1 MQDQQLTPLFAALSC
16 LLLPLASPSA
26 QAQQT
31 DKISLENGTYTLTAT
46 GSGADDQVATLN
58 ARRSAVR
65 IAVIE
70 RIGAE
75 SYRKHRSLIDEQ
87 VIQYPEDVITDQQ
100 LTDTQT
106 ADESTDADNPAV
118 SVTLRVS
125 IDKDKLDAQLS
136 SLALLED
143 DSDDDRTATADDTD
157 EASPGP
163 MTDLGHRGESR
174 SEASSS
180 DDTSNTSTSSSNQSA
195 DDRQSA
201 DGRSRFARTYPTLDF
216 EVGVNVRGGIPEALD
231 FTIPVSLGY
240 DLGTWRF
247 GIVAEVGAHRPNS
260 APSREGTEGDGGYG
274 FGASLTR
281 TLFSDESAA
290 IGARTRATL
299 LYHRYQAECTEYG
312 SEIGEEGP
320 QCQSRL
326 DTPQRG
332 GALDLDLSA
341 YKDLPFATRAEV
353 GVTTRVSTIHGFMVG
368 GFLRT
373 SWGSTR

>member
-1 MQDQQLTPLFAALSC
+1 MRNHLQSLFAVVTC
-16 LLLPLASPSA
+16 LLLSLTAATA

-31 DKISLENGTYTLTAT
+31 DDVSLENGTYTLTAT
-46 GSGADDQVATLN
+46 GSGPDDETATLN

-75 SYRKHRSLIDEQ
+75 SYREHRSLIDEQ
-87 VIQYPEDVITDQQ
+87 VTQYPEDVITDQQ
-100 LTDTQT
+100 LTDTRT
-106 ADESTDADNPAV
+106 ADPSTDTDNPAV

-125 IDKDKLDAQLS
+125 IDKSKLDNQLS

-143 DSDDDRTATADDTD
+143 DSDDDRTATAGDSSD
-157 EASPGP
+157 ASPGP

-174 SEASSS
+174 SKTSASEDAS
-180 DDTSNTSTSSSNQSA
+180 DPSTSSSNQSA
-195 DDRQSA
+195 NNQQTNTST
-201 DGRSRFARTYPTLDF
+201 SQFARSFPTLDF
-216 EVGVNVRGGIPEALD
+216 EIGVNVRGGIPEALD

-247 GIVAEVGAHRPNS
+247 GVVAEVGAHRPNS
-260 APSREGTEGDGGYG
+260 APSQEGTEGDGGYG

-281 TLFSDESAA
+281 TLFSNKSAA

-312 SEIGEEGP
+312 PEIGEEGP

-353 GVTTRVSTIHGFMVG
+353 GATTRISTIHGFMVG

>member
-1 MQDQQLTPLFAALSC
+1 MANHPINPLFAILTC
-16 LLLPLASPSA
+16 LLLSPVIASA
-26 QAQQT
+26 QTLEAG
-31 DKISLENGTYTLTAT
+31 DISLQDGTYTLTAT
-46 GSGADDQVATLN
+46 GSGADDETATLN

-75 SYRKHRSLIDEQ
+75 TYREHRSLVDEQ

-100 LTDTQT
+100 LTDTRT
-106 ADESTDADNPAV
+106 ADESTDTDNPAV

-125 IDKDKLDAQLS
+125 IDKSKLDDQLS

-143 DSDDDRTATADDTD
+143 DSDDDRAATADDTQKS
-157 EASPGP
+157 SPGP
-163 MTDLGHRGESR
+163 MTDLGHRGDSR
-174 SEASSS
+174 SNAPSSDEEPSSS
-180 DDTSNTSTSSSNQSA
+180 NSSSNQST
-195 DDRQSA
+195 DDQQSTTA
-201 DGRSRFARTYPTLDF
+201 TSQFARSYPTLDF
-216 EVGVNVRGGIPEALD
+216 EIGVNVRGGIPEALD
-231 FTIPVSLGY
+231 FTIPISLGY
-240 DLGTWRF
+240 DLGTWRV

-260 APSREGTEGDGGYG
+260 APSQEGTEGDGGYG
-274 FGASLTR
+274 LGASVTR

-320 QCQSRL
+320 QCQNRL

-332 GALDLDLSA
+332 GALDLDLSG
-341 YKDLPFATRAEV
+341 YKDLPFATRAEI
-353 GVTTRVSTIHGFMVG
+353 GVTTRISTIHGFMVG